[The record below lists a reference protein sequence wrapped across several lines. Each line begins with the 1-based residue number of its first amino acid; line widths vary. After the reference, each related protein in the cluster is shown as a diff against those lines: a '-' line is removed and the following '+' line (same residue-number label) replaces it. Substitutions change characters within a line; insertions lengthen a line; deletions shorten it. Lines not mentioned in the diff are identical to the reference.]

1 MRDIGRQGYSSQEV
15 LDILRMKYGT
25 REVRFRYELL
35 DENELKKGELYE
47 VESGEVK
54 FSAFSDI
61 KRTARFRL
69 REEMDLIETVEPLTL
84 GQIGNRRLEE
94 M

>member
-1 MRDIGRQGYSSQEV
+1 MKDLSRQGYSSQEI

-25 REVRFRYELL
+25 REVRFRYDLL
-35 DENELKKGELYE
+35 DENEIKKGELYE

-61 KRTARFRL
+61 KRTARFSL
-69 REEMDLIETVEPLTL
+69 REEMNEIEIVEQLTL
-84 GQIGNRRLEE
+84 AQFGNRRLEE

>member
-1 MRDIGRQGYSSQEV
+1 MKDISRQGYSTEEI

-25 REVRFRYELL
+25 REVRFRYDLL
-35 DENELKKGELYE
+35 DENEIKKGELYE
-47 VESGEVK
+47 VEGGEIK

-61 KRTARFRL
+61 KRTARFTL
-69 REEMDLIETVEPLTL
+69 REEMEETETEERLTL
-84 GQIGNRRLEE
+84 GMIGNTKLGE